1 MRKYIILLLLLFSA
15 MASFAENVTNVR
27 VRQEGK
33 SIIVTYDLSQKSV
46 VRLLMASGS
55 SESYIE
61 LKAVSGDIGKGVYSG
76 KDRQIVWKPLDEHK
90 KFVAKNVRFKVE
102 TQSAYE
108 YYTQN
113 AKIKTLVS
121 GQLGYS
127 VAPQL
132 SYGVMIG
139 QMYKGIGWYITGRS
153 NFHFQEPTQLHVDD
167 QGFIDG
173 NTQFYTGNVSKS
185 HYVIIGGV
193 MVNFL
198 EWSRLTKN
206 KFNTFGLYIGGGY
219 GKREIQW
226 ETTDGYWAEF
236 NHHAHTSFSGSGF
249 SGNVGLFGSVYGV
262 TINVGLGYITDGF
275 MNHCEVEFGV
285 GYMF

>member
-1 MRKYIILLLLLFSA
+1 MIHRIGFLCILLFSA
-15 MASFAENVTNVR
+15 LLLHAENASNIR

-132 SYGVMIG
+132 SYGAMIG
-139 QMYKGIGWYITGRS
+139 QMYKGIGWYVSGRS
-153 NFHFQEPTQLHVDD
+153 NFQFNAPAELACDK
-167 QGFIDG
+167 QGYLDG
-173 NTQFYTGNVSKS
+173 ERPFYTGNTSIT
-185 HYVIIGGV
+185 HYA
-193 MVNFL
+193 VNAGFMMNVL
-198 EWSRLTKN
+198 EKITKN
-206 KFNTFGLYIGGGY
+206 KFNTLGFYVGAGY
-219 GKREIQW
+219 GKRELQW
-226 ETTDGYWAEF
+226 ETTDGLWVKYVP
-236 NHHAHTSFSGSGF
+236 TSHNGF
-249 SGNVGLFGSVYGV
+249 SGNIGVFGSIYGV
-262 TINVGLGYITDGF
+262 TLNVGLNTINFKY
-275 MNHCEVEFGV
+275 VEIEAGI

>member
-1 MRKYIILLLLLFSA
+1 MRRCIFLIVCIFSA
-15 MASFAENVTNVR
+15 IGIWAENATNVR

-33 SIIVTYDLSQKSV
+33 SIVVTYDLSHKSV

-55 SESYIE
+55 SEVYTE
-61 LKAVSGDIGKGVYSG
+61 LQAVTGDVGNVAAGKNRKV
-76 KDRQIVWKPLDEHK
+76 VWKPLDEHK

-153 NFHFQEPTQLHVDD
+153 NFHFQEPTQLHVDA
-167 QGFIDG
+167 QGFID
-173 NTQFYTGNVSKS
+173 NSTQFYTGNVSKS

-226 ETTDGYWAEF
+226 ETTDGLWVKYAPTS
-236 NHHAHTSFSGSGF
+236 HAGF
-249 SGNVGLFGSVYGV
+249 SGNLGVFGSLYGV
-262 TINVGLGYITDGF
+262 TLNVGLNTINFKYV
-275 MNHCEVEFGV
+275 EVELGI

>member
-1 MRKYIILLLLLFSA
+1 MRRYIFLIVCIFSA
-15 MASFAENVTNVR
+15 IGVWAENATNVR

-33 SIIVTYDLSQKSV
+33 SIVVTYDLSQKSV

-55 SESYIE
+55 SEAYTE
-61 LKAVSGDIGKGVYSG
+61 LQAVTGDVGNVAAGKNRKV
-76 KDRQIVWKPLDEHK
+76 VWKPLDEHK

-132 SYGVMIG
+132 SYGAMIG
-139 QMYKGIGWYITGRS
+139 QMYKGIGWYVSGRS
-153 NFHFQEPTQLHVDD
+153 NFQFNTPTELACDK
-167 QGFIDG
+167 QGYIDG
-173 NTQFYTGNVSKS
+173 ERPFYTGNISTT
-185 HYVIIGGV
+185 HYIINAGFMMNV
-193 MVNFL
+193 L
-198 EWSRLTKN
+198 EKTTKN
-206 KFNTFGLYIGGGY
+206 KFNTLGFYLGGGY
-219 GKREIQW
+219 GKRELQW
-226 ETTDGYWAEF
+226 ETTDGLWVKYAPTS
-236 NHHAHTSFSGSGF
+236 HTGF
-249 SGNVGLFGSVYGV
+249 SGNIGLFGSVYGITLSAGV
-262 TINVGLGYITDGF
+262 NTINF
-275 MNHCEVEFGV
+275 KHVEIEAGI

>member
-1 MRKYIILLLLLFSA
+1 MHKYIILLLILLSA
-15 MASFAENVTNVR
+15 ITSFAENATNVR

-33 SIIVTYDLSQKSV
+33 AIVVTYDLNKSSV
-46 VRLLMASGS
+46 VRLLMASGKS
-55 SESYIE
+55 NQYTE
-61 LKAVSGDIGKGVYSG
+61 LKAVSGNVGKNVSAGQNR
-76 KDRQIVWKPLDEHK
+76 KIVWKPLEENER
-90 KFVAKNVRFKVE
+90 FIAQNVRFKVE
-102 TQSAYE
+102 TESAYE

-153 NFHFQEPTQLHVDD
+153 NFHFQAPTQLHVDH

-173 NTQFYTGNVSKS
+173 STQFYTGNVSKS

-226 ETTDGYWAEF
+226 ETTDGLWVKYAPTS
-236 NHHAHTSFSGSGF
+236 HAGF
-249 SGNVGLFGSVYGV
+249 SGNLGVFGSLYGV
-262 TINVGLGYITDGF
+262 TLNVGLNTINFKY
-275 MNHCEVEFGV
+275 VELEAGI

>member
-1 MRKYIILLLLLFSA
+1 MIHRIGFLCILLFSA
-15 MASFAENVTNVR
+15 LLLHAENASNIR

-61 LKAVSGDIGKGVYSG
+61 LKAVSGNIGKGVYSG

-132 SYGVMIG
+132 SYGAMIG
-139 QMYKGIGWYITGRS
+139 QMYKGMGWYVSGRS
-153 NFHFQEPTQLHVDD
+153 NFQFNAPAELACDK
-167 QGFIDG
+167 QGYIDG
-173 NTQFYTGNVSKS
+173 ERPFYTSNTSTT
-185 HYVIIGGV
+185 HYIINAGFMMDV
-193 MVNFL
+193 L
-198 EWSRLTKN
+198 EKTTKN
-206 KFNTFGLYIGGGY
+206 KFNTLGLYVGAGY
-219 GKREIQW
+219 GKRELQW
-226 ETTDGYWAEF
+226 ETTDGLWVKYAPTS
-236 NHHAHTSFSGSGF
+236 HTGF
-249 SGNVGLFGSVYGV
+249 SGNIGVFGSLYGV
-262 TINVGLGYITDGF
+262 TLNVGVSTINFKYMEIEAGIGF
-275 MNHCEVEFGV
+275 MF
-285 GYMF
+285 

>member
-1 MRKYIILLLLLFSA
+1 MIHRIGFLCILLFSA
-15 MASFAENVTNVR
+15 LLLHAENASNIR

-132 SYGVMIG
+132 GYGAMIG
-139 QMYKGIGWYITGRS
+139 QMYKGIGWYVSGRS
-153 NFHFQEPTQLHVDD
+153 NFQFNAPTELACDK
-167 QGFIDG
+167 QGYIDG
-173 NTQFYTGNVSKS
+173 ERPFYSGETSTT
-185 HYVIIGGV
+185 HYVINGGFMINV
-193 MVNFL
+193 L
-198 EWSRLTKN
+198 ERVTTN
-206 KFNTFGLYIGGGY
+206 KFNTFGFYVGAGY
-219 GKREIQW
+219 GRRELQW
-226 ETTDGYWAEF
+226 ETTDGLWIKYAP
-236 NHHAHTSFSGSGF
+236 TSHNGF
-249 SGNVGLFGSVYGV
+249 SGNIGVFGSLYGV
-262 TINVGLGYITDGF
+262 TLNVGVSTINFKYMEIEAGIGF
-275 MNHCEVEFGV
+275 MF
-285 GYMF
+285 

>member
-1 MRKYIILLLLLFSA
+1 MIHRIGFLCILLFSA
-15 MASFAENVTNVR
+15 LLLHAENASNIR

-108 YYTQN
+108 YYAQN
-113 AKIKTLVS
+113 AKIKTLVM
-121 GQLGYS
+121 GQVGYS

-132 SYGVMIG
+132 SYGAMIG
-139 QMYKGIGWYITGRS
+139 QMYKGIGWYVSGRS
-153 NFHFQEPTQLHVDD
+153 NFQFNAPAELACDK
-167 QGFIDG
+167 QGYIDG
-173 NTQFYTGNVSKS
+173 ERPFYTGNTSTT
-185 HYVIIGGV
+185 HYIINAGFMMNV
-193 MVNFL
+193 L
-198 EWSRLTKN
+198 EKTTKN
-206 KFNTFGLYIGGGY
+206 KFNTLGLYVGAGY
-219 GKREIQW
+219 GKRELQW
-226 ETTDGYWAEF
+226 ETTDGLWVKYAPTS
-236 NHHAHTSFSGSGF
+236 HTGF
-249 SGNVGLFGSVYGV
+249 SGNIGVFGSLYGV
-262 TINVGLGYITDGF
+262 TLNVGVSTINFKYMEIEAGIGF
-275 MNHCEVEFGV
+275 MF
-285 GYMF
+285 

>member
-1 MRKYIILLLLLFSA
+1 MRRYIFLIVCIFSA
-15 MASFAENVTNVR
+15 IGVWAENATNVR

-33 SIIVTYDLSQKSV
+33 SIVVTYDLSHKSV

-55 SESYIE
+55 SEAYTE
-61 LKAVSGDIGKGVYSG
+61 LQAVTGEVGNVAAGKNRKV
-76 KDRQIVWKPLDEHK
+76 VWKPLDEHK

-132 SYGVMIG
+132 SCGVMIG

-173 NTQFYTGNVSKS
+173 STQFYTGNVSKS

-236 NHHAHTSFSGSGF
+236 NGHAFTSFSGSGF